1 MPFDEGIVLVLDPWD
16 FGAEKRA
23 RSFGNHFVHHFDREI
38 LRILEHEHDSRI
50 ERRALL
56 FQVVLYCFYG
66 NIGKLALEQSLAGER
81 TKKR

>member
-1 MPFDEGIVLVLDPWD
+1 MIAEGSGSF
-16 FGAEKRA
+16 FGAE
-23 RSFGNHFVHHFDREI
+23 VP
-38 LRILEHEHDSRI
+38 RIEHEHDDEHEHDSLI